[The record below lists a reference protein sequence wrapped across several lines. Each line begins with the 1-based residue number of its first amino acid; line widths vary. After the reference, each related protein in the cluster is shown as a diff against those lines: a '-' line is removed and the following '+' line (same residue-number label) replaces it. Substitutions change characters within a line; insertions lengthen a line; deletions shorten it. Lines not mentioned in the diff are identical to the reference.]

1 MEQGTEVTYAGVAPY
16 VLDETAFIKSCLL
29 GGTASPS
36 PWTAASVPHPAGV
49 VGPHRDL
56 DPVAS
61 ADLGQQARDVGLG
74 GRQADE
80 EIGGDLGV
88 RAATGHQLQHLL
100 LAVGERLDRLGTSAR
115 RFPGGEGGQQPPG
128 DVRRDQG

>member
-1 MEQGTEVTYAGVAPY
+1 MDNGTQLTAPRDARLAAHL
-16 VLDETAFIKSCLL
+16 LDETAFMESCLL

-56 DPVAS
+56 DPVAG

-80 EIGGDLGV
+80 EVGGDLGV
-88 RAATGHQLQHLL
+88 RAA
-100 LAVGERLDRLGTSAR
+100 A
-115 RFPGGEGGQQPPG
+115 G
-128 DVRRDQG
+128 DQR